1 MIILWGRS
9 PEDSHSVEPCSISSR
24 LMEFG
29 CLRQLMA
36 HAFILPSFPLPVK
49 KLDAVVGVSHSVR
62 MILARLPV
70 YVKRKMNFFWKF
82 RVFFRLRG
90 NARPGLPY
98 TPVSHP
104 LIRPLRV
111 PLNVRLGVPET
122 PV

>member
-9 PEDSHSVEPCSISSR
+9 PEDSQSFEPCSISSR
-24 LMEFG
+24 LMELG

-70 YVKRKMNFFWKF
+70 YVKRKMNFF
-82 RVFFRLRG
+82 
-90 NARPGLPY
+90 
-98 TPVSHP
+98 
-104 LIRPLRV
+104 
-111 PLNVRLGVPET
+111 
-122 PV
+122 